1 MLHGLRNEWLNGY
14 MGRMAKGAIGLD
26 SLTVNVRV
34 SYLHDRGTN
43 DKRATQETKR
53 HPERTMRPLVGA
65 AT

>member
-1 MLHGLRNEWLNGY
+1 MRHRLRNEWLNGY

-43 DKRATQETKR
+43 DKCATQETKR
-53 HPERTMRPLVGA
+53 HP
-65 AT
+65 